1 MLARGHVALE
11 NQTSANSNKQRRDI
25 MENQAKVETINTLE
39 HNSYVNAKRTDYQQ
53 KVAEQKRR
61 MQLDMITKQMSEKKD
76 ER

>member
-1 MLARGHVALE
+1 M
-11 NQTSANSNKQRRDI
+11 D
-25 MENQAKVETINTLE
+25 NQAKEETIHNLE